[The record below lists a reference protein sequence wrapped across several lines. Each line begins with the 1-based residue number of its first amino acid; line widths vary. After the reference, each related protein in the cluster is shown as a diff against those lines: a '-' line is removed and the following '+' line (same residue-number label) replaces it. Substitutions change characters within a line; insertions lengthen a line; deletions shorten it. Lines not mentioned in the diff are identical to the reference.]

1 MAAGA
6 SGQDPPLVPAR
17 VVPLRWLQVVGG
29 AAAGES
35 GLTGVERVVQQLVA
49 GLDPARFTHLLAYP
63 RTGALAEWFAPRVAG
78 ILESLPR
85 RRLDW
90 AWVRM
95 LEAFLQQQAIEL
107 VVSYGLRYDFMCAL
121 ACRRAGV
128 PHVVSRAAPLV
139 GDATLPLGRKVLYGV
154 IDTWVL
160 HACSG
165 IVTVSEESK
174 RRMRASQLVPSQ
186 RIAVIPNG
194 VQARHIGSADR
205 VAARHALGVDD
216 AALLVGGVGRLV
228 AGKQF
233 DLLLR
238 AVTSLQRLAG
248 PPIVVVLVGDGPER
262 PRLQRLAR
270 ELGVRLLLPGFLDD
284 PQPTLAGCDIAVL
297 PSRAEGLPLVVLE
310 SMALGVA
317 TIATKVGGVPE
328 LIQDGESGLL
338 VPVGETAALAS
349 ALQRLRTDPEARR
362 RLGEAAAG
370 RVRQHFDVESML
382 HAFDSY
388 LMSVSRARGRPLATE
403 GARP

>member
-1 MAAGA
+1 M
-6 SGQDPPLVPAR
+6 PAR

-49 GLDPARFTHLLAYP
+49 GLDPARFTHFLAYP
-63 RTGALAEWFAPRVAG
+63 RTGALAGWFEPRVAAV
-78 ILESLPR
+78 LESLPS
-85 RRLDW
+85 RRLDL
-90 AWVRM
+90 AWVQR
-95 LEAFLQQQAIEL
+95 LETFLQQQAIEL
-107 VVSYGLRYDFMCAL
+107 VVSYGLRYDFLCAL
-121 ACRRAGV
+121 ACRRAGI

-139 GDATLPLGRKVLYGV
+139 GDAMPLGRKVLYGV

-165 IVTVSEESK
+165 IVTVSEQSK
-174 RRMRASQLVPSQ
+174 KRMRASQLVRSD

-194 VQARHIGSADR
+194 VQARHIGSTDR
-205 VAARHALGVDD
+205 VAARHALGVED

-248 PPIVVVLVGDGPER
+248 PPIVVVLVGEGPER
-262 PRLQRLAR
+262 PHLQRLAR
-270 ELGVRLLLPGFLDD
+270 ELGVRLLLPGFLVD

-317 TIATKVGGVPE
+317 TIATRVGGVPD

-338 VPVGETAALAS
+338 VPVGEAAALAS
-349 ALQRLRTDPEARR
+349 AVQLLRTDPATRH
-362 RLGEAAAG
+362 RLGAAAAL
-370 RVRQHFDVESML
+370 RVRQHFGVESML
-382 HAFDSY
+382 HAFDAY
-388 LMSVSRARGRPLATE
+388 LMSVTRAGLRGQPLATE